1 MDIKNTL
8 EVIAAVELLGV
19 SGKEIAKDGIAIDDL
34 PKALELLK
42 KYDVLLAAVDGI
54 GEVVDEAKDIDSA
67 EAVIIV
73 TALMATIKK
82 IKEA

>member
-1 MDIKNTL
+1 MDVKNTL

-19 SGKEIAKDGIAIDDL
+19 AGKQIAKDGIAIDDL

-67 EAVIIV
+67 EAVVIV

-82 IKEA
+82 IKES

>member
-1 MDIKNTL
+1 MDVKNTL

-19 SGKEIAKDGIAIDDL
+19 AGKQIAKDGVAIDDL

-42 KYDVLLAAVDGI
+42 KYDVLVAAVDGI

-82 IKEA
+82 IKES

>member
-8 EVIAAVELLGV
+8 EVIAAIELLGV
-19 SGKEIAKDGIAIDDL
+19 TGKEIAKDGIAIDDL

-42 KYDVLLAAVDGI
+42 KYDVLVAAIDGI
-54 GEVVDEAKDIDSA
+54 GDVVDEAKDIDST
-67 EAVIIV
+67 EAVLVV

>member
-1 MDIKNTL
+1 MDVKNTL

-19 SGKEIAKDGIAIDDL
+19 AGKQIAKDGVNIDDL

-67 EAVIIV
+67 EAVLVV

-82 IKEA
+82 IKES

>member
-1 MDIKNTL
+1 MDVKNTL

-19 SGKEIAKDGIAIDDL
+19 AGKQIAKDGIAIDDL

-42 KYDVLLAAVDGI
+42 KYDVLVAAVEGI
-54 GEVVDEAKDIDSA
+54 SDVVDEAKDIDSA
-67 EAVIIV
+67 EAVVIV

-82 IKEA
+82 IKES

>member
-1 MDIKNTL
+1 MDVKNTL

-19 SGKEIAKDGIAIDDL
+19 AGKQIAKDGVAIDDL

>member
-1 MDIKNTL
+1 MDVKNTL

-19 SGKEIAKDGIAIDDL
+19 AGKQIAKDGIAIDDL

-42 KYDVLLAAVDGI
+42 KYDVLVAAVDGI

-67 EAVIIV
+67 EAVVIV

>member
-1 MDIKNTL
+1 MDVKNTL

-19 SGKEIAKDGIAIDDL
+19 AGKEIAKDGIAIDDL

-42 KYDVLLAAVDGI
+42 KYDVLVAAVDGI

>member
-1 MDIKNTL
+1 MDVKNTL

-19 SGKEIAKDGIAIDDL
+19 AGKQIAKDGIAIDDL

-42 KYDVLLAAVDGI
+42 KYDVLVAAVEGI
-54 GEVVDEAKDIDSA
+54 SDVVDEAKDIDSA
-67 EAVIIV
+67 EAVLVV

-82 IKEA
+82 IKES

>member
-1 MDIKNTL
+1 MDVKNTL

-19 SGKEIAKDGIAIDDL
+19 AGKEIAKDGIAIDDL
-34 PKALELLK
+34 PKALELIK
-42 KYDVLLAAVDGI
+42 KYDVLVAAVDGI
-54 GEVVDEAKDIDSA
+54 GDVVDEAKDIDSA

-82 IKEA
+82 IKES

>member
-1 MDIKNTL
+1 MDVKNTL

-19 SGKEIAKDGIAIDDL
+19 AGKQIAKDGIAIDDL

-42 KYDVLLAAVDGI
+42 KYDVLVAAVDGI